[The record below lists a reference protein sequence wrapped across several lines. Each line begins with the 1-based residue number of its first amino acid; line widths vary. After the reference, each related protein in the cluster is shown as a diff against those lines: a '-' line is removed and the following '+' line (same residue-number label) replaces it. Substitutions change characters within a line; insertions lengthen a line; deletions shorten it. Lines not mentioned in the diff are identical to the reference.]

1 MKDRSRVT
9 PLAASFWILLAATSL
24 LAQEVVKTKDGRQ
37 VLLKPDGTW
46 VYIKEEPPEGAA
58 STVIPHPAQAN
69 AVSPAAGGRPG
80 VASPNSV
87 AARTASPSSSN
98 ADKQKSGNQAQKP
111 GNADTGQ
118 TTPTGKEIFQGPRGG
133 CYHFS
138 KSGRK
143 VYGPCPT

>member
-58 STVIPHPAQAN
+58 STSSLTRHRRTPSRLP
-69 AVSPAAGGRPG
+69 PG
-80 VASPNSV
+80 E
-87 AARTASPSSSN
+87 
-98 ADKQKSGNQAQKP
+98 
-111 GNADTGQ
+111 GQ
-118 TTPTGKEIFQGPRGG
+118 G
-133 CYHFS
+133 
-138 KSGRK
+138 
-143 VYGPCPT
+143 